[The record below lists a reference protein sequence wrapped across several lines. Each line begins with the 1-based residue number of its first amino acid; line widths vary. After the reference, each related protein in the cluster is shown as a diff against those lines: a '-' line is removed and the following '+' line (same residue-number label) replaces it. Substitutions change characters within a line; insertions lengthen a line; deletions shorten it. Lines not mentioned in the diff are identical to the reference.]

1 MILTTYTGSPYD
13 ISSGTGAVAVTPSD
27 STDLTRGATKGLY
40 IGGAGNV
47 AVITS
52 GGDTVTFNAITI
64 GNVHPISVKRVL
76 ATGTTATNIVAVY

>member
-1 MILTTYTGSPYD
+1 MILTNGAGATYDVGSA
-13 ISSGTGAVAVTPSD
+13 TGAVAVTTSD
-27 STDLTRGATKGLY
+27 STDLARGATKALY

-52 GGDTVTFNAITI
+52 GGDTITFTAITV
-64 GNVHPISVKRVL
+64 GSFHPISVKRVL